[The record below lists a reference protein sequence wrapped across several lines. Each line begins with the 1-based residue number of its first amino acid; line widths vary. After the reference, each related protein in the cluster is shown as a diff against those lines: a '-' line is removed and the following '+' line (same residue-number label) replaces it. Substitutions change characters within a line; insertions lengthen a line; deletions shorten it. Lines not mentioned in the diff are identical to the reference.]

1 MRNRTQSSHGYIH
14 ALFFFLLRS
23 LQADFPHPTQWRTH
37 HRICPI
43 ACMSGDTMDWH
54 NINEVL
60 ENSFLPFGNRI
71 ILSSK
76 RKGKELFILDN
87 HNQALTFKEWKDPL
101 LNATLIVKK
110 IKYAPTLE
118 EVRTYEKTALASAYI
133 NEHFKKTE

>member
-1 MRNRTQSSHGYIH
+1 MH
-14 ALFFFLLRS
+14 AYKTSYTLAVYNKPRLTITS
-23 LQADFPHPTQWRTH
+23 NDFAIDYEDFTPYED
-37 HRICPI
+37 II
-43 ACMSGDTMDWH
+43 TMNWH

-60 ENSFLPFGNRI
+60 ENSFLPFGKRV

-118 EVRTYEKTALASAYI
+118 EVRTYEKTVLASAYI

>member
-1 MRNRTQSSHGYIH
+1 MH
-14 ALFFFLLRS
+14 AYKTSYTLAVYNKPRLTITS
-23 LQADFPHPTQWRTH
+23 NDFAIDYEDFTPYEDIIT
-37 HRICPI
+37 IN
-43 ACMSGDTMDWH
+43 WH

-60 ENSFLPFGNRI
+60 ENSFLPFGRRV
-71 ILSSK
+71 ILYSK
-76 RKGKELFILDN
+76 RRGKELFILDD

-118 EVRTYEKTALASAYI
+118 EVRTYEKIALASAYI

>member
-1 MRNRTQSSHGYIH
+1 MH
-14 ALFFFLLRS
+14 AYKTSYTLAVYNKPRLTITS
-23 LQADFPHPTQWRTH
+23 NDFAIDYEDFTPYED
-37 HRICPI
+37 II
-43 ACMSGDTMDWH
+43 TMNWH

-60 ENSFLPFGNRI
+60 ENSFLPFGKRI

-87 HNQALTFKEWKDPL
+87 YNKPLTFKEWKDPL

-110 IKYAPTLE
+110 IKYNPTLE
-118 EVRTYEKTALASAYI
+118 EAYAYEKTALASAYI

>member
-1 MRNRTQSSHGYIH
+1 MH
-14 ALFFFLLRS
+14 AYKTSYTLAVYNKPRLTITS
-23 LQADFPHPTQWRTH
+23 NDFAIDYEDFTPYEDIIT
-37 HRICPI
+37 IN
-43 ACMSGDTMDWH
+43 WH

-60 ENSFLPFGNRI
+60 ENIFLPFGSRVI
-71 ILSSK
+71 ISSK

-110 IKYAPTLE
+110 INYNPTLE
-118 EVRTYEKTALASAYI
+118 EARAYEKTALASAYI

>member
-1 MRNRTQSSHGYIH
+1 MH
-14 ALFFFLLRS
+14 AYKTSYTLAVYNKPRLTITS
-23 LQADFPHPTQWRTH
+23 NDFAIDYEDFTPYED
-37 HRICPI
+37 II
-43 ACMSGDTMDWH
+43 TMNWH

-60 ENSFLPFGNRI
+60 ENSFLPFGSRV

-110 IKYAPTLE
+110 IKYNPTLE
-118 EVRTYEKTALASAYI
+118 EARAYEKTALASAYI